1 MDLLSTGSDS
11 EDRPILSHRSEPK
24 SGKEGKELWSL
35 MIGEWRLTEELPV
48 GSLELYNL
56 SQDPTQQHDLAAAHP
71 ARVGAMSA
79 RLTEIK
85 DSLAPLPR
93 NQVQVDLTYRLNMEL
108 KRLGYAGGDD
118 E

>member
-1 MDLLSTGSDS
+1 MDLISTGGGS

-35 MIGEWRLTEELPV
+35 MIGDWRLTEEMPS
-48 GSLELYNL
+48 GNLELYAL
-56 SQDPTQQHDLAAAHP
+56 SQDPTQHHELSAAHP
-71 ARVGAMSA
+71 ERVESMSE
-79 RLTEIK
+79 RLTQIK
-85 DSLAPLPR
+85 ASLAPLPR
-93 NQVQVDLTYRLNMEL
+93 NQVKVDLTYRLNMEL

>member
-1 MDLLSTGSDS
+1 
-11 EDRPILSHRSEPK
+11 
-24 SGKEGKELWSL
+24 
-35 MIGEWRLTEELPV
+35 MI
-48 GSLELYNL
+48 
-56 SQDPTQQHDLAAAHP
+56 SQALKKA
-71 ARVGAMSA
+71 SA

-85 DSLAPLPR
+85 ASLAPLPR